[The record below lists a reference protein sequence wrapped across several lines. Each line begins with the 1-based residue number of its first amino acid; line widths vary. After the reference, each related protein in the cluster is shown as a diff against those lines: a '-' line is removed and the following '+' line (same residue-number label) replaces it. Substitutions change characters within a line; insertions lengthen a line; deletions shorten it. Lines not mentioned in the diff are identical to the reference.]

1 MKINL
6 TEENFLLYAV
16 KHYKNPSCGS
26 MKEFRDDLKRFKYI
40 KRLLRKYEKSGN
52 ISDRLILN
60 HLILLHNVF
69 GDDVVPLLF
78 FKIEQQ
84 HWNALKT
91 FLVYLD
97 YLEDGYQITSTI
109 NESEIH
115 LDSKIINILRK
126 I

>member
-1 MKINL
+1 MQINL
-6 TEENFLLYAV
+6 TEDNFLLYAV

-40 KRLLRKYEKSGN
+40 KRLLRKYEKSGT

-69 GDDVVPLLF
+69 GEAIVPLLF

-84 HWNALKT
+84 HWSALKT

-97 YLEDGYQITSTI
+97 YLQDKYQVTIDI
-109 NESEIH
+109 NETEIP
-115 LDSKIINILRK
+115 LDSTIINILRK